1 MSFIKNEL
9 VCLRA
14 IEPEDLELIYTWEN
28 DSNNWHLGNTIIPF
42 SKNTIK
48 KYIFESANNLFID
61 NQLRLMIDSLEN
73 CKTIGSI
80 DLYDFDSV
88 NMKAGVGILIDS
100 EFRNKGYAI
109 NALSLLIQYCFKILN
124 VRQLYCYVSEN
135 NKNSISLFEKA
146 NFKKSGLLNDW
157 IINQGKWENVFIMQL
172 ISVHP

>member
-14 IEPEDLELIYTWEN
+14 IEPEDLELIYSWEN

-42 SKNTIK
+42 SKSTIK
-48 KYIFESANNLFID
+48 KYILESANNLFID
-61 NQLRLMIDSLEN
+61 SQLRLMIDSFEN

-109 NALSLLIQYCFKILN
+109 NSLKLLIQYCFKILN
-124 VRQLYCYVSEN
+124 LRQLYCYVSEN
-135 NKNSISLFEKA
+135 NEKSLCLFEKA
-146 NFKKSGLLNDW
+146 DFKKSGLLNDW
-157 IINQGKWENVFIMQL
+157 IINQGSWENVYIMQL
-172 ISVHP
+172 INSQP